1 MLKLVKSILESLK
14 VISWNVV
21 RGKVALLRL
30 LLKLKIMIT
39 LSFLLST
46 KLIERDKET
55 PPELAFILIQLLV
68 AL

>member
-1 MLKLVKSILESLK
+1 MLKLVRSILESLK

-21 RGKVALLRL
+21 RGKVALLML